1 VSEVAAPREAA
12 TVNPCGTKIAVAEA
26 RHDTPL
32 KRLVSPLLLCDAA
45 VLATAVG
52 RIYISFC
59 IT

>member
-1 VSEVAAPREAA
+1 
-12 TVNPCGTKIAVAEA
+12 VNPCGTKITVAEA
-26 RHDTPL
+26 RHDTLL

-45 VLATAVG
+45 VLATAMG